1 MDADQG
7 LPADLARE
15 TEMLRRI
22 ARGVLFEP
30 ALAEDAVQ
38 DAWLAALRSPHGT
51 VTGGWL
57 GETVK
62 RVARGIRRRE
72 TRIAAR
78 ERAAPRRDDSASAAE
93 TAERIELLRT
103 LLAAL
108 HELDEPYRTAV
119 RLRLLDDLPP
129 REIAERLNLPVETVR
144 THVRRGVERMRA
156 KLDREHRARRD
167 GREAFLSALVPLV
180 GVDTLK
186 AGLAAHAGL
195 GTLGGVL
202 VSAKLKWLAA
212 CIVIAALG
220 VWWRSSSAERAS
232 IESDAEASV
241 AALGAP
247 ELATEASRNAETEL
261 RAPEDDIATRADA
274 RAAAGTDRESWRV
287 SGSALLGRKTPMPHE
302 TVKLTIRR
310 GYGDDGEVLV
320 ERELV
325 TNDVGVFELALER
338 PTCGVTVH
346 ASGRSP
352 DFAVFSDRRWC
363 PPGESAPTGLAVA
376 FYPRDAT
383 IRGRVVELDG
393 TPIHRARVVGFG
405 AEEVSTDEHG
415 EFESRTSSL
424 ASPTM
429 LEVSEDAHL
438 SRRISVD
445 VARPGA
451 VDGVEIPL
459 ERGARI
465 FGRVLSEDG
474 RPLGGATITTSYSW
488 STNTTS
494 DADGRFE
501 FRNTPRSPGR
511 YLVTAEVDGAP
522 VSAVERDDPEPPQ
535 EEIVLVAHSTR
546 PIEGRLVDENGA
558 PVAAATITARLGW
571 SREFRVPSDDLG
583 LFRFGAVARVE
594 HALSVEKLGFARV
607 VTTLAVDADGPLELV
622 LGHGRTL
629 RGVVRGE
636 DGRPIA
642 GVSVATRIDG
652 HPNYQ
657 QSVRSGVDG
666 TFELRNTPT
675 GERTEVEAYGDGWPT
690 AQQKV
695 VDDAAPIEIVMRRSA
710 GISGRVV
717 EAETLRP
724 ITRFR
729 IAFVPPVLEPGERW
743 LPRHRGEWVEPGL
756 EFENEDGRWNTEFDA
771 LEPDS
776 FIGIAVHAAGYGTR
790 ILTHVKT
797 STDPDAEP
805 LLIALGRARVLVGR
819 VVEKSSGRGLAGAR
833 VKCFSKR
840 APLIFDASSG
850 LPLSITD
857 DRGEFRLEDLPE
869 EPVSL
874 AVEADGFARFIEGP
888 LEVPVGESRRDIG
901 LTTGATLRG
910 RLFDAHDRTLAQ
922 QTVRLGAGG
931 TDEIPFR
938 EWKATTDAGGE
949 FEFAALP
956 KGEYFLSHAVPDR
969 HASLAR
975 LTRYVRVDEE
985 RTLEVELRPPGTLT
999 LHGELRAR
1007 VPLPGNLAIRAWRAA
1022 DRLDVACLAEGA
1034 QFELEG
1040 LAPGDWYV
1048 SAAWYDGDGAHDLV
1062 GYAEIEVGERDP
1074 AAIVIDLAPPL
1085 RHPPDQVIRNDAP
1098 AKQ

>member
-15 TEMLRRI
+15 TDALRRI

-38 DAWLAALRSPHGT
+38 DAWLAALRSPRGT

-57 GETVK
+57 GESVK
-62 RVARGIRRRE
+62 RIARGIRRRE

-78 ERAAPRRDDSASAAE
+78 ERAAPRRDDSASASE

-103 LLAAL
+103 LLTAL

-119 RLRLLDDLPP
+119 RLRWLDDLPP
-129 REIAERLNLPVETVR
+129 SAIAERLNVPVETVR

-156 KLDREHRARRD
+156 KLDVEHRARCD
-167 GREAFLSALVPLV
+167 GRDAFLAAVVPFV
-180 GVDTLK
+180 GVDAIR
-186 AGLAAHAGL
+186 AGLTAHAGF
-195 GTLGGVL
+195 GVWGGVL
-202 VSAKLKWLAA
+202 VGTKLKWLAA
-212 CIVIAALG
+212 LAVIACIGL
-220 VWWRSSSAERAS
+220 WWRNAATRPSA
-232 IESDAEASV
+232 
-241 AALGAP
+241 P
-247 ELATEASRNAETEL
+247 AETAREPVAVL
-261 RAPEDDIATRADA
+261 DASAASESA
-274 RAAAGTDRESWRV
+274 RAADAANEVAGPTATSTQSARAVAGGEHAVWTI
-287 SGSALLGRKTPMPHE
+287 SGSALLGRKVPMPHE
-302 TVKLTIRR
+302 TVKLTLRR

-325 TNDVGVFELALER
+325 TNDVGVFELPLDP
-338 PTCGVTVH
+338 PTCGVTVRV
-346 ASGRSP
+346 SGRNP

-363 PPGESAPTGLAVA
+363 TPGESAPTGLAVG
-376 FYPRDAT
+376 FYPLDAT

-393 TPIHRARVVGFG
+393 TPIRGARVVGFG
-405 AEEVSTDEHG
+405 ATATSTDEDG
-415 EFESRTSSL
+415 EFESRASSL
-424 ASPTM
+424 SSPTM
-429 LEVSEDAHL
+429 LDVSDEAHL
-438 SRRISVD
+438 DRQISLD

-451 VDGVEIPL
+451 VDGVEIRL

-474 RPLGGATITTSYSW
+474 RPLAGATITASYSW
-488 STNTTS
+488 STNTPS

-501 FRNTPRSPGR
+501 FNNAPRNPGR
-511 YLVTAEVDGAP
+511 YLVTAEVDGVP
-522 VSAVERDDPEPPQ
+522 VSALERDDPTPPQ
-535 EEIVLVAHSTR
+535 EELLLVAHSTR
-546 PIEGRLVDENGA
+546 PIEGRVIDEHGV
-558 PVAAATITARLGW
+558 PVPAATITARLGW
-571 SREFRVPSDDLG
+571 FAEQYASSDDLG
-583 LFRFGAVARVE
+583 AFRFGAVARAE
-594 HALSVEKLGFARV
+594 HTLSVEKVGFARV
-607 VTTLAVDADGPLELV
+607 RATLAADADAPLELV
-622 LGHGRTL
+622 LDHGRTL

-642 GVSVATRIDG
+642 GVSVATRVDG
-652 HPNYQ
+652 LPNYEEA
-657 QSVRSGVDG
+657 VRSAVDG
-666 TFELRNTPT
+666 AFELPNTPP
-675 GERTEVEAYGDGWPT
+675 GDRTEVEAYGDGWPV

-695 VDDAAPIEIVMRRSA
+695 VDDAAPIELVMRRSA

-717 EAETLRP
+717 DAETLRP

-729 IAFVPPVLEPGERW
+729 IAFVMPVLEPGERH

-756 EFENEDGRWNTEFDA
+756 EFENEGGLWSTEFDA
-771 LEPDS
+771 LEPDT
-776 FIGIAVHAAGYGTR
+776 FTGIAVHAAGYGTR
-790 ILTHVKT
+790 ILPRVKT
-797 STDPDAEP
+797 STNSDAEP
-805 LLIALGRARVLVGR
+805 LVIALGRARVLVGR

-840 APLIFDASSG
+840 APFIFDASSG

-874 AVEADGFARFIEGP
+874 AVEADGFARRIEGP
-888 LEVPVGESRRDIG
+888 LEAPFGESRRDIE

-910 RLFDAHDRTLAQ
+910 RLFDGHDRTLAR

-938 EWKATTDAGGE
+938 EWKATTDADGA
-949 FEFAALP
+949 FQFTALP
-956 KGEYFLSHAVPDR
+956 TGEYFLSHTVPDR

-999 LHGELRAR
+999 LRGELHAS
-1007 VPLPGNLAIRAWRAA
+1007 VPLPGNLAIRAWRTT
-1022 DRLDVACLAEGA
+1022 DRLDVACLSERAL
-1034 QFELEG
+1034 FELEG
-1040 LAPGDWYV
+1040 LAPGKWYV
-1048 SAAWYDGDGAHDLV
+1048 SAAWYDGDGSHDLV
-1062 GYAEIEVGERDP
+1062 GHVELDVGEHDP
-1074 AAIVIDLAPPL
+1074 APILIDLQPPL